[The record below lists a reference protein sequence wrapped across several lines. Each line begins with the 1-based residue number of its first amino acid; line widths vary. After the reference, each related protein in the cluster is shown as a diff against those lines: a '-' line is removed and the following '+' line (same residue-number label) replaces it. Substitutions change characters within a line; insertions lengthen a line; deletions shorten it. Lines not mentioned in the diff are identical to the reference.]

1 MTNLLDKQ
9 TILVVDDV
17 PENID
22 ILSEILRSD
31 YHIRVATSGEKALKI
46 VYSDNPPDLVLLD
59 IMMPGLSG
67 LELCRRL
74 KANPDRRKIPII
86 FVTAMCSVED
96 EKLGLEIGAVDY
108 ITKPVSPPIVLA
120 RVHTHLALYDQARE
134 LEKMVFQRTRELNTS
149 RQQIIRRL
157 GRASEYRDDETGNHV
172 LRVAHYSRLIA
183 ETYGLGQ
190 KAASIIFSTAP
201 MHDVGK
207 IGIRDAILLK
217 PGKLDSREW
226 DIMRQHPV
234 MGAEIIGNHENEMLE
249 TARIIALTHHER
261 WDGQGYPSQLK
272 GEDIP
277 LEGRVVA
284 IADVFDAL
292 LSARPYKE
300 AFSVEKSIRIMDEED
315 GTHFDPQLVEAFR
328 KALPEIL
335 KVKEDYADE
344 KGPMTDLGMADDF
357 LPDDE

>member
-1 MTNLLDKQ
+1 M
-9 TILVVDDV
+9 
-17 PENID
+17 
-22 ILSEILRSD
+22 
-31 YHIRVATSGEKALKI
+31 
-46 VYSDNPPDLVLLD
+46 
-59 IMMPGLSG
+59 
-67 LELCRRL
+67 
-74 KANPDRRKIPII
+74 
-86 FVTAMCSVED
+86 
-96 EKLGLEIGAVDY
+96 
-108 ITKPVSPPIVLA
+108 
-120 RVHTHLALYDQARE
+120 
-134 LEKMVFQRTRELNTS
+134 S
-149 RQQIIRRL
+149 RQQIISRL

-183 ETYGLGQ
+183 EAYGLGQ

-207 IGIRDAILLK
+207 IGIRDSILLK
-217 PGKLDSREW
+217 PGKLDSQEW
-226 DIMRQHPV
+226 EIMRLHPV
-234 MGAEIIGNHENEMLE
+234 MGAEIIGKHENEMLE

-261 WDGQGYPSQLK
+261 WDGAGYPSQLK

-300 AFSVEKSIRIMDEED
+300 AFSIDKSIRIMDAED
-315 GTHFDPQLVEAFR
+315 GTHFDPQLMEAFR

-335 KVKEDYADE
+335 KVKEAYADE
-344 KGPMTDLGMADDF
+344 KGPMTDHGMADDF